1 MLRRIM
7 VATDGSDVSLHAAEA
22 AVNLAKIAGAGVTA
36 IYVLDMPRLN
46 QLHGY
51 TSFPGLKDKLLELM
65 RKEGEKA
72 TAEIEQMA
80 LDAGVD
86 YDKILAEGNPAEEII
101 RLSLERGMD
110 LLIMGSIGRSGL
122 AKMLLGSVA
131 EKVVRQSL
139 VPVLLVPDR

>member
-1 MLRRIM
+1 M

-80 LDAGVD
+80 VDAGVD

-139 VPVLLVPDR
+139 VPVMLVPSR

>member
-7 VATDGSDVSLHAAEA
+7 VATDGSDVSLHAAET

-36 IYVLDMPRLN
+36 IYVLDMQRLN

-72 TAEIEQMA
+72 TAEVEQMA

-86 YDKILAEGNPAEEII
+86 YDRVLAEGNPAEEII

-122 AKMLLGSVA
+122 AKILLGSVA

-139 VPVLLVPDR
+139 VPVLLVPAV

>member
-131 EKVVRQSL
+131 EKVVCQSL
-139 VPVLLVPDR
+139 VPVLLVPGR

>member
-1 MLRRIM
+1 MI
-7 VATDGSDVSLHAAEA
+7 ATDGSDVSLHAAEA

-80 LDAGVD
+80 TDAGVD

-139 VPVLLVPDR
+139 VPVLLVPGR

>member
-1 MLRRIM
+1 M
-7 VATDGSDVSLHAAEA
+7 VATDGSDVSLHAAEQ

-72 TAEIEQMA
+72 TVEIEQMA
-80 LDAGVD
+80 KDAGVD

-101 RLSLERGMD
+101 RLSLELGMD

-139 VPVLLVPDR
+139 VPVLLVPC

>member
-1 MLRRIM
+1 M
-7 VATDGSDVSLHAAEA
+7 VATDGSDVSLHAAEL
-22 AVNLAKIAGAGVTA
+22 AVNLARIAGAGITA
-36 IYVLDMPRLN
+36 TYILDIPRLN

-72 TAEIEQMA
+72 TAEIEEMA
-80 LDAGVD
+80 RAKGVD
-86 YDKILAEGNPAEEII
+86 CDRALAEGNPAEEIV
-101 RLSLERGMD
+101 RLSLERGAD
-110 LLIMGSIGRSGL
+110 LLVMGSTGRSGL

-139 VPVLLVPDR
+139 VPVMLVPGTE